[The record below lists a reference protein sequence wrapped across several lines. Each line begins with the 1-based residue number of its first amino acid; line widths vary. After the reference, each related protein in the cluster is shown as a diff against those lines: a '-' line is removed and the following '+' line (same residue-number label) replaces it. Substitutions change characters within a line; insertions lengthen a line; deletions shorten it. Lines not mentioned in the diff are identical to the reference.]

1 MVRDE
6 MSLDELSHAVTA
18 QNLFHQTETVTK
30 TCLPDIFYI
39 LHAAMGQ
46 ARLCWMVILAR
57 GCCEWFGVAAVKSL
71 MRQACFSFW

>member
-30 TCLPDIFYI
+30 TCLPDIF
-39 LHAAMGQ
+39 LH
-46 ARLCWMVILAR
+46 I
-57 GCCEWFGVAAVKSL
+57 
-71 MRQACFSFW
+71 ACSYGSGEIALDGYSRTWLL